1 MRAFTAA
8 VVISA
13 VTVLPVAL
21 PAADKL
27 TFDERVEL
35 VRGLTAEYATV
46 KDFLPRSE
54 K

>member
-8 VVISA
+8 VVISGL
-13 VTVLPVAL
+13 TLLPISL

-35 VRGLTAEYATV
+35 DIVRA
-46 KDFLPRSE
+46 
-54 K
+54 